1 MSLVVAIDGPAGSG
15 KGTAAKLVSQKLNFI
30 NIDTGAMYRCVALK
44 MLEDNISLEEYDKI
58 HKLLDEIN
66 IEFNGEKVI
75 LNGRDVS
82 KEIRT
87 VEVSNFTSPVST
99 IGFIREKMVE
109 LQQEIGK
116 GKNVVMEGRDIGTV
130 VFPNADLKIY
140 LDATSEERAKRRVAQ
155 NTRNNIE
162 SNYEQIL
169 KDIIERDKR
178 DSTREIS
185 PLKKADDAIL
195 IDSTNLTIE
204 EVVNKIVELAKSHNI

>member
-1 MSLVVAIDGPAGSG
+1 MIIAIDGPAGSG
-15 KGTAAKLVSQKLNFI
+15 KGTAAKLVSERLNFI

-44 MLEDNISLEEYDKI
+44 MAENNIGLEDYEEI
-58 HKLLDEIN
+58 HKILEDIEIDFEGQN
-66 IEFNGEKVI
+66 VI

-87 VEVSNFTSPVST
+87 VEISNFVSPVSA

-109 LQQEIGK
+109 LQRKLGAGK
-116 GKNVVMEGRDIGTV
+116 SVVMEGRDIGTV

-140 LDATSEERAKRRVAQ
+140 LDATAEERARRRVAQ
-155 NTRNNIE
+155 NAENNIV
-162 SNYEQIL
+162 SNFEQIL

-185 PLKKADDAIL
+185 PLKKADDAIVV
-195 IDSTNLTIE
+195 DSTNLTIE
-204 EVVNKIVELAKSHNI
+204 EVVNRIVELAKSRM

>member
-1 MSLVVAIDGPAGSG
+1 MIIAIDGPAGSG
-15 KGTAAKLVSQKLNFI
+15 KGTAAKLVSQKLNFM

-44 MLEDNISLEEYDKI
+44 MLENNIGLDDSEKI
-58 HKLLDEIN
+58 HKILDEMN

-87 VEVSNFTSPVST
+87 IEVSNFTSPVST

-109 LQQEIGK
+109 LQKQIGN
-116 GKNVVMEGRDIGTV
+116 GNNVVMEGRDIGTV

-140 LDATSEERAKRRVAQ
+140 LDATPEERARRRVSQ

-169 KDIIERDKR
+169 QDIIERDKR

-185 PLKKADDAIL
+185 PLKKAEDAVL
-195 IDSTNLTIE
+195 IDSTELTIE
-204 EVVNKIVELAKSHNI
+204 EVVNKIVELAKMNISY

>member
-1 MSLVVAIDGPAGSG
+1 MIIAIDGPAGSG